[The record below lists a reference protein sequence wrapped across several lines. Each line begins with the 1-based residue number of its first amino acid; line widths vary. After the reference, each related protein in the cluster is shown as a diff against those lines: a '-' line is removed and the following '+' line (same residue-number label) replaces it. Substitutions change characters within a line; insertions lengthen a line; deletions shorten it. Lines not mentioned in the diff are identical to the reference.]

1 MSFWELLKQVFSP
14 AQFTYFRY
22 GILDVC
28 SLDQTAHVRSLIL
41 PDDVHKRYSSF
52 YLISL
57 VGSSLTGVLAYGISQ
72 MGGLGGLQAW
82 QWIFVIEGLLTCL
95 VAVIGYVLLVNFPQ
109 DAHKARHF
117 LSQREIEFVLHQID
131 RDRLDS
137 KEEPFTWPSF
147 LRPALD
153 WKIWGFAL
161 IFL

>member
-1 MSFWELLKQVFSP
+1 MSFWEFLKQVFSQ
-14 AQFTYFRY
+14 AQFTYFRC

-28 SLDQTAHVRSLIL
+28 SIYKPPHIRSLKL

-52 YLISL
+52 YLIST
-57 VGSSLTGVLAYGISQ
+57 VGASLTGVLAYGISQ

-82 QWIFVIEGLLTCL
+82 QWIFVIEGLLTC
-95 VAVIGYVLLVNFPQ
+95 VIAVIGYMLLVNFPQ

-117 LSQREIEFVLHQID
+117 LSQREIEFVLQQID
-131 RDRLDS
+131 RDRRDA
-137 KEEPFTWPSF
+137 KEEPFTWSAF

-153 WKIWGFAL
+153 LKVWGFAL